1 MNILLVC
8 GFAAVTAILAV
19 LLKKSNAEYSFILS
33 VCSVVIVLL
42 YVLSFVTSSV
52 SSVFDAFDSALISTS
67 YIQILLK
74 CVGICFITEFTCDCC
89 KDASQAAL
97 SNAVLTA
104 GRICVLITALP
115 LFSEF
120 LNLALKLSGGSI

>member
-8 GFAAVTAILAV
+8 GFAAVTAILAI
-19 LLKKSNAEYSFILS
+19 LLKKGNAEYSFILS

-52 SSVFDAFDSALISTS
+52 SSVLDFFDGASISTS
-67 YIQILLK
+67 YIQILFK
-74 CVGICFITEFTCDCC
+74 CVGICFVTEFTCDCC

-120 LNLALKLSGGSI
+120 LNLALKLSGGSV

>member
-19 LLKKSNAEYSFILS
+19 LLKKSNAEYSFVLS

-52 SSVFDAFDSALISTS
+52 SSVFDFFNGASISTS